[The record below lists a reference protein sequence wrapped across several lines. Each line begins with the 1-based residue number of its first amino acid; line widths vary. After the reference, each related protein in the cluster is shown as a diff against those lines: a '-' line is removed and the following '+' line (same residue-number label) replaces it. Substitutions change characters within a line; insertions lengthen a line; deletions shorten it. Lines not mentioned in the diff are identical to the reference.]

1 MKNSISNILV
11 ATIGAMALTFGPAFA
26 GSVNETTTEP
36 SLNAPVAAG
45 NWDGIYAGAFVG
57 GGTYAGTAQD
67 MGGNALDNDGQMV
80 RLDDFA
86 GEAGLVVGYN
96 VQRGSLVYG
105 AELDYAAISFD
116 TEEIYDLDF
125 RQQAGIS
132 SLLSLRGRVGVAID
146 ETLLYGTVGF
156 GRASVQACISDD
168 EDTICDPDDNRTAVL
183 DEMLSGLVFGLG
195 LEHRLS
201 EALSVRLDYLQFES
215 AWSDDISYN
224 DNVDQELA
232 RFSADA
238 KAIRFGVNYHF

>member
-1 MKNSISNILV
+1 MNNSMSNILV

-26 GSVNETTTEP
+26 GNVNEITPEP
-36 SLNAPVAAG
+36 GLNAPVAPGDWA
-45 NWDGIYAGAFVG
+45 GIYAGAFVG

-86 GEAGLVVGYN
+86 GEAGVVVGYN

-125 RQQAGIS
+125 RQQAGLS
-132 SLLSLRGRVGVAID
+132 SLMSLRGRVGVAID
-146 ETLLYGTVGF
+146 QTLIYGTVGYGF
-156 GRASVQACISDD
+156 ASVQACISDD
-168 EDTICDPDDNRTAVL
+168 EDAICDPDDNRTAVL

-201 EALSVRLDYLQFES
+201 DALSVRLDYLQFES

-238 KAIRFGVNYHF
+238 KAIRIGVNYNF